1 MNKEAEEAEAEA
13 SSGRGALK
21 GFFSYKNTFDKDS
34 VWLDIPKHGMRLL
47 CGDRGSRGAHEDL
60 ADEYCIVVFVDNSDP
75 YVDDLE
81 ALHESEAAVLAAN
94 ANSQAHDWNGA
105 QSRGVRVASV
115 DGETQGLEALSTA
128 ATHDRFSYPSLGVD
142 SHQHH
147 QQPMSTNSVSP
158 FNPNVEISPTVSSGP
173 SPRSTLLS
181 QASPPV
187 SISSSNTAHN
197 NNNIN
202 FLLNPSNSL
211 SPPVDPNLQQQSTG
225 RRSSSLTARPGV
237 SRNLTESRPNV
248 QAETDFEVAYLLR
261 HYAEAPGLW

>member
-1 MNKEAEEAEAEA
+1 M
-13 SSGRGALK
+13 
-21 GFFSYKNTFDKDS
+21 F
-34 VWLDIPKHGMRLL
+34 I
-47 CGDRGSRGAHEDL
+47 CGDRDSKGAHEDL

-94 ANSQAHDWNGA
+94 ANSQNNDWNGA
-105 QSRGVRVASV
+105 QSSGVRVASV

-142 SHQHH
+142 NH
-147 QQPMSTNSVSP
+147 QQPMSTDSVSP
-158 FNPNVEISPTVSSGP
+158 FNPNVEISPSGSSGP
-173 SPRSTLLS
+173 SPRSTLLP

-211 SPPVDPNLQQQSTG
+211 SPPVDPNLQQSTG

-237 SRNLTESRPNV
+237 SRNPPESRPNV

>member
-1 MNKEAEEAEAEA
+1 M
-13 SSGRGALK
+13 GL
-21 GFFSYKNTFDKDS
+21 
-34 VWLDIPKHGMRLL
+34 
-47 CGDRGSRGAHEDL
+47 L
-60 ADEYCIVVFVDNSDP
+60 ADRYWIVVFVDNSDP

-94 ANSQAHDWNGA
+94 ANSQNHDWNDA
-105 QSRGVRVASV
+105 QSSGVRVASV

-128 ATHDRFSYPSLGVD
+128 ATHDRFSYSSLGVD
-142 SHQHH
+142 NHSNHH
-147 QQPMSTNSVSP
+147 QQPMSTESVSP
-158 FNPNVEISPTVSSGP
+158 FNPNVEISPSVSSGP
-173 SPRSTLLS
+173 SPRSTLLP
-181 QASPPV
+181 QASPV

-197 NNNIN
+197 NNKIN

-211 SPPVDPNLQQQSTG
+211 SPPVDPNLQQSTG

-237 SRNLTESRPNV
+237 SRSPTESRPNV

>member
-1 MNKEAEEAEAEA
+1 M
-13 SSGRGALK
+13 GI
-21 GFFSYKNTFDKDS
+21 
-34 VWLDIPKHGMRLL
+34 W
-47 CGDRGSRGAHEDL
+47 
-60 ADEYCIVVFVDNSDP
+60 ADGYCIVVFVDNSDP

-94 ANSQAHDWNGA
+94 ANSQNNDWNGA
-105 QSRGVRVASV
+105 QSSGVRVASV
-115 DGETQGLEALSTA
+115 DGETQGLETLSTA
-128 ATHDRFSYPSLGVD
+128 ATHDRFSYSSLGVGN
-142 SHQHH
+142 HQHH
-147 QQPMSTNSVSP
+147 QQPVSTDSVSP
-158 FNPNVEISPTVSSGP
+158 FNPNVEISPSVSPGP
-173 SPRSTLLS
+173 SPRSKLLP

-211 SPPVDPNLQQQSTG
+211 SPPVDPNLQQSTG

-237 SRNLTESRPNV
+237 SRSPTESRPNV
-248 QAETDFEVAYLLR
+248 QAETDFEIAYLLR

>member
-1 MNKEAEEAEAEA
+1 M
-13 SSGRGALK
+13 
-21 GFFSYKNTFDKDS
+21 S
-34 VWLDIPKHGMRLL
+34 VLTNG
-47 CGDRGSRGAHEDL
+47 
-60 ADEYCIVVFVDNSDP
+60 YCIVVFVDNSDP

-94 ANSQAHDWNGA
+94 ANSQNPDWNEAHG
-105 QSRGVRVASV
+105 SRVRVASV

-128 ATHDRFSYPSLGVD
+128 ATHDHFSYSSLGVD
-142 SHQHH
+142 HHQ
-147 QQPMSTNSVSP
+147 QQPMSTDSVSP
-158 FNPNVEISPTVSSGP
+158 FNPNVEISPSVSSGISP
-173 SPRSTLLS
+173 SQARGTLPP

-187 SISSSNTAHN
+187 SISSNTTHN

-211 SPPVDPNLQQQSTG
+211 SPPVDPNLQQSTG

-237 SRNLTESRPNV
+237 SRSPTESRPNV